1 MNLQNII
8 INFTDSTVSTMFE
21 DKHHSIDAI
30 GSILPIKKTFS
41 TAYNLDFDF
50 VVVQLSED
58 QHLSEPRILLSKNDE
73 ISFVTIVDVATNHAD
88 LYLELKNIRAI
99 IETELSTI
107 LNAQNGN

>member
-21 DKHHSIDAI
+21 DKHYSIDAI
-30 GSILPIKKTFS
+30 ESILPIKETFS

-73 ISFVTIVDVATNHAD
+73 ISFINISDVAINHNE
-88 LYLELKNIRAI
+88 LYLELKNIRTI
-99 IETELSTI
+99 IEEELSAL
-107 LNAQNGN
+107 LN